1 MSLPLPEAV
10 KLAVGFV
17 RLDTGVERDRPFA
30 NVALEAQLR
39 ALHLLRLRKVRG
51 FKIDAGELLATTA
64 TGSSLVGAHYWRL
77 PARYIQPHLRLL
89 RDPRRH
95 AGICDREVTAAF
107 GLSQNRMISLTSS

>member
-10 KLAVGFV
+10 ELAVGFV
-17 RLDTGVERDRPFA
+17 RLDAGVERDRPFA

-64 TGSSLVGAHYWRL
+64 TGSSLVGALLEGCPQDTFNRTFGSFATRADT
-77 PARYIQPHLRLL
+77 PAFVTGKSQQLSGF
-89 RDPRRH
+89 PR
-95 AGICDREVTAAF
+95 IE
-107 GLSQNRMISLTSS
+107 

>member
-10 KLAVGFV
+10 ELAVGFV
-17 RLDTGVERDRPFA
+17 RLDAGVERDRPFA

-64 TGSSLVGAHYWRL
+64 TGSSLVGAHYWKAARKIHSTAPSAPSR
-77 PARYIQPHLRLL
+77 PAQT
-89 RDPRRH
+89 RRH
-95 AGICDREVTAAF
+95 
-107 GLSQNRMISLTSS
+107 L